1 MPVLLWWI
9 LMLGGIATTVA
20 AAALSAEVEF
30 EAAIALGGLLSTLL
44 GAVGLLLSRVAGDA
58 PRDLRPPGATS
69 RVNLPT
75 VRAPA
80 ATGAGRRGR
89 GRSRAARGA
98 AADAPPGALPIP
110 AGPARSGRSRTP
122 LLLAA
127 FVGGAV
133 WNLTMTAGSTGP
145 LDILVGI
152 LFLITPLAG
161 VAALATRLVGGRAW
175 GPAAAW
181 TTAGIG
187 AFVGSVAADLAFG
200 LLG

>member
-1 MPVLLWWI
+1 
-9 LMLGGIATTVA
+9 MLGGIATTVA

-30 EAAIALGGLLSTLL
+30 EAAIALGGLLATLI
-44 GAVGLLLSRVAGDA
+44 GAVGLLLSRVAGDT

-75 VRAPA
+75 APASA
-80 ATGAGRRGR
+80 ATGGRRPDR
-89 GRSRAARGA
+89 GRPGEARRASASS
-98 AADAPPGALPIP
+98 PPGTLPIP
-110 AGPARSGRSRTP
+110 TGPRRAGTSRRP
-122 LLLAA
+122 LLLAT
-127 FVGGAV
+127 FVVGAV

-145 LDILVGI
+145 LDILVGV
-152 LFLITPLAG
+152 LFLITPLAI
-161 VAALATRLVGGRAW
+161 VAVIATRLVGGRAW

-187 AFVGSVAADLAFG
+187 AFVGSVVADLALG

>member
-1 MPVLLWWI
+1 
-9 LMLGGIATTVA
+9 
-20 AAALSAEVEF
+20 
-30 EAAIALGGLLSTLL
+30 
-44 GAVGLLLSRVAGDA
+44 
-58 PRDLRPPGATS
+58 
-69 RVNLPT
+69 
-75 VRAPA
+75 
-80 ATGAGRRGR
+80 
-89 GRSRAARGA
+89 
-98 AADAPPGALPIP
+98 
-110 AGPARSGRSRTP
+110 
-122 LLLAA
+122 
-127 FVGGAV
+127 
-133 WNLTMTAGSTGP
+133 MTAGSTGP